1 MTNLKNNYKKFYNV
15 TDIRS
20 SQVIGIENKIENIL
34 TDNFINKALQSKGSE
49 ISNIVNNK
57 NTNSLLNT
65 DSSVK
70 ITSTNITTL
79 SKFLLFNNKSN
90 TNLQQSS
97 NTTVKN
103 TIKNFSIGNKAM
115 NLNTFK
121 TLINNFNVD
130 VKKIEK
136 ELTNKNN
143 LRYYLNMLT
152 NFEFNPTNNSYN
164 LYRFNKTN
172 SYVFAMK
179 KATKF
184 LNLAFNTKGCFISKP
199 SFNLIS
205 ASNKIENEIISN
217 ASQNFNS
224 TKVIINLFY
233 YIKTNELSSKNFI
246 FENNNATIL
255 SELFGQKFSYLTD
268 YLTKLFNAEIEL
280 NLVRLYKPYQD
291 SNILVQFLNSESY
304 NNKFIRLVSRLF
316 KNINISNSKKAE
328 IFSEYNLL
336 AIGKKDY
343 ISYPSNISGVN
354 VKLAGR
360 PLNERIIPRLTVKR
374 AQRGSFNRLN
384 AKMIEKSIYTDKTRK
399 GAYSF
404 TVTLSQNF
412 N

>member
-1 MTNLKNNYKKFYNV
+1 MTNLKNNYKNFYNV

-34 TDNFINKALQSKGSE
+34 TDNFINKALQSKGNE

-97 NTTVKN
+97 NNTVKN

-233 YIKTNELSSKNFI
+233 YIKTNELSSNNFL

>member
-1 MTNLKNNYKKFYNV
+1 MTNLKNNYKEISNV

-20 SQVIGIENKIENIL
+20 SQVIGIENKIANIL

-97 NTTVKN
+97 NNTVKN

-233 YIKTNELSSKNFI
+233 YIKTNELSSKNVI

>member
-233 YIKTNELSSKNFI
+233 YIKTNELSSKNVI

>member
-34 TDNFINKALQSKGSE
+34 TDNFINKALQSKGNE

-233 YIKTNELSSKNFI
+233 YIKTNELSSKNVI